1 MWDIRSGMWDSIRNI
16 SFPLQDISHGKSHIS
31 FKGKEGRNIIKQV
44 NVNHKIRAP
53 QVRLIGED
61 GTQLG
66 IVPLE
71 EALARAAEEK
81 LDLVEVAPKASPP
94 VCKIMDYGKYKYLQA
109 KKVQE
114 AKKKQTTIQVKEV
127 KIRPKTEEH
136 DYQFKLRHIKRFLS
150 EKNKAKV
157 TIMFRGR
164 EIAHSELGLKV
175 LERIMADTEEEGI
188 VEQSPKL
195 EGRNMIM
202 ILAPRQ

>member
-1 MWDIRSGMWDSIRNI
+1 M
-16 SFPLQDISHGKSHIS
+16 
-31 FKGKEGRNIIKQV
+31 
-44 NVNHKIRAP
+44 NVNQKIRAP

-71 EALARAAEEK
+71 EALTRAAEEK

-109 KKVQE
+109 KKLQE

-175 LERIMADTEEEGI
+175 LERIIVDIEEEGI
-188 VEQSPKL
+188 VEQAPKL

>member
-1 MWDIRSGMWDSIRNI
+1 
-16 SFPLQDISHGKSHIS
+16 
-31 FKGKEGRNIIKQV
+31 V
-44 NVNHKIRAP
+44 NVNQKIRAP
-53 QVRLIGED
+53 QIRLIGED

-109 KKVQE
+109 KKLQE

-175 LERIMADTEEEGI
+175 LERIIVDIEEEGI
-188 VEQSPKL
+188 VEQAPKL

>member
-1 MWDIRSGMWDSIRNI
+1 MHLR
-16 SFPLQDISHGKSHIS
+16 
-31 FKGKEGRNIIKQV
+31 KEGRNIIKQV

-71 EALARAAEEK
+71 EALTRAAEAK

-109 KKVQE
+109 KKLQE

-175 LERIMADTEEEGI
+175 LERIIVDIEEEGI
-188 VEQSPKL
+188 VEQAPKL

>member
-1 MWDIRSGMWDSIRNI
+1 MS
-16 SFPLQDISHGKSHIS
+16 
-31 FKGKEGRNIIKQV
+31 
-44 NVNHKIRAP
+44 
-53 QVRLIGED
+53 
-61 GTQLG
+61 
-66 IVPLE
+66 LE

-94 VCKIMDYGKYKYLQA
+94 VCRIMDYGKYKYMQA
-109 KKVQE
+109 KKLQE
-114 AKKKQTTIQVKEV
+114 ARKKQTTIQVKEV

-136 DYQFKLRHIKRFLS
+136 DYQFKLRHIKRFLG

-175 LERIMADTEEEGI
+175 LERIIADIEEEGL
-188 VEQSPKL
+188 VEQAPRL
-195 EGRNMIM
+195 EGRNMTM

>member
-1 MWDIRSGMWDSIRNI
+1 M
-16 SFPLQDISHGKSHIS
+16 
-31 FKGKEGRNIIKQV
+31 
-44 NVNHKIRAP
+44 
-53 QVRLIGED
+53 
-61 GTQLG
+61 
-66 IVPLE
+66 
-71 EALARAAEEK
+71 
-81 LDLVEVAPKASPP
+81 
-94 VCKIMDYGKYKYLQA
+94 QA
-109 KKVQE
+109 KKLQE
-114 AKKKQTTIQVKEV
+114 AKKKQTTIQIKEV

-164 EIAHSELGLKV
+164 EIAHSELGLKI
-175 LERIMADTEEEGI
+175 LERIMADIEEEGI

>member
-1 MWDIRSGMWDSIRNI
+1 M
-16 SFPLQDISHGKSHIS
+16 
-31 FKGKEGRNIIKQV
+31 
-44 NVNHKIRAP
+44 
-53 QVRLIGED
+53 
-61 GTQLG
+61 G

-71 EALARAAEEK
+71 EALARAEAEK

-94 VCKIMDYGKYKYLQA
+94 VCRIMDYGKYKYMQA
-109 KKVQE
+109 KKLQE
-114 AKKKQTTIQVKEV
+114 AKKKQTTIQIKEV

-175 LERIMADTEEEGI
+175 LERIMADIEEEGI
-188 VEQSPKL
+188 VEQAPKL
-195 EGRNMIM
+195 EGRNMVM

>member
-1 MWDIRSGMWDSIRNI
+1 MS
-16 SFPLQDISHGKSHIS
+16 
-31 FKGKEGRNIIKQV
+31 
-44 NVNHKIRAP
+44 
-53 QVRLIGED
+53 
-61 GTQLG
+61 
-66 IVPLE
+66 
-71 EALARAAEEK
+71 RAAEEK

-94 VCKIMDYGKYKYLQA
+94 VCRIMDYGKYKYMQA
-109 KKVQE
+109 KKLQE
-114 AKKKQTTIQVKEV
+114 ARKKQTTIQVKEV

-164 EIAHSELGLKV
+164 EIAHSELGMKV
-175 LERIMADTEEEGI
+175 LERIIADIEEEGI

>member
-1 MWDIRSGMWDSIRNI
+1 M
-16 SFPLQDISHGKSHIS
+16 
-31 FKGKEGRNIIKQV
+31 
-44 NVNHKIRAP
+44 
-53 QVRLIGED
+53 
-61 GTQLG
+61 G

-71 EALARAAEEK
+71 EALTRAAEVK

-109 KKVQE
+109 KKLQE

-175 LERIMADTEEEGI
+175 LERIIADIEEEGI
-188 VEQSPKL
+188 VEQAPKL

>member
-1 MWDIRSGMWDSIRNI
+1 
-16 SFPLQDISHGKSHIS
+16 
-31 FKGKEGRNIIKQV
+31 
-44 NVNHKIRAP
+44 
-53 QVRLIGED
+53 
-61 GTQLG
+61 LG

-94 VCKIMDYGKYKYLQA
+94 VCRIMDYGKYKYMQA
-109 KKVQE
+109 KKLQE

-136 DYQFKLRHIKRFLS
+136 DYQFKLRHIKRFLG

-175 LERIMADTEEEGI
+175 LERIIADIEEEGI
-188 VEQSPKL
+188 VEQSPRL
-195 EGRNMIM
+195 EGRNMSM

>member
-1 MWDIRSGMWDSIRNI
+1 M
-16 SFPLQDISHGKSHIS
+16 
-31 FKGKEGRNIIKQV
+31 
-44 NVNHKIRAP
+44 
-53 QVRLIGED
+53 D

-66 IVPLE
+66 IVALE
-71 EALARAAEEK
+71 EALARAAEER
-81 LDLVEVAPKASPP
+81 LDLVEVAPKATPP

-109 KKVQE
+109 KKLQE

-164 EIAHSELGLKV
+164 EIAHAQLGLRV
-175 LERIMADTEEEGI
+175 LERIVAETEEEAV
-188 VEQSPKL
+188 VEQAPKL
-195 EGRNMIM
+195 EGRNMTM
-202 ILAPRQ
+202 ILAPRS

>member
-1 MWDIRSGMWDSIRNI
+1 M
-16 SFPLQDISHGKSHIS
+16 
-31 FKGKEGRNIIKQV
+31 
-44 NVNHKIRAP
+44 
-53 QVRLIGED
+53 
-61 GTQLG
+61 
-66 IVPLE
+66 PLE
-71 EALARAAEEK
+71 EALTRAAEEK

>member
-1 MWDIRSGMWDSIRNI
+1 M
-16 SFPLQDISHGKSHIS
+16 
-31 FKGKEGRNIIKQV
+31 
-44 NVNHKIRAP
+44 
-53 QVRLIGED
+53 
-61 GTQLG
+61 G

-94 VCKIMDYGKYKYLQA
+94 VCRIMDYGKYKYMQA
-109 KKVQE
+109 KKLQE
-114 AKKKQTTIQVKEV
+114 AKKKQTTIQIKEV

-164 EIAHSELGLKV
+164 EIAHSELGLKI
-175 LERIMADTEEEGI
+175 LERIITDIEEEGI
-188 VEQSPKL
+188 VEQAPKL

>member
-1 MWDIRSGMWDSIRNI
+1 M
-16 SFPLQDISHGKSHIS
+16 
-31 FKGKEGRNIIKQV
+31 
-44 NVNHKIRAP
+44 NVNQKIRAP
-53 QVRLIGED
+53 QIRLIGED

-71 EALARAAEEK
+71 EALTRAAEEK

-109 KKVQE
+109 KKLQE

-175 LERIMADTEEEGI
+175 LERIIVDIEEEGI
-188 VEQSPKL
+188 VEQAPKL

>member
-1 MWDIRSGMWDSIRNI
+1 
-16 SFPLQDISHGKSHIS
+16 
-31 FKGKEGRNIIKQV
+31 
-44 NVNHKIRAP
+44 
-53 QVRLIGED
+53 
-61 GTQLG
+61 
-66 IVPLE
+66 VPLE
-71 EALARAAEEK
+71 EALTRAAEVK

-109 KKVQE
+109 KKLQE

-164 EIAHSELGLKV
+164 EIAHSNLGLKV
-175 LERIMADTEEEGI
+175 LERIISDIEEEGI
-188 VEQSPKL
+188 VEQAPKL

>member
-1 MWDIRSGMWDSIRNI
+1 M
-16 SFPLQDISHGKSHIS
+16 
-31 FKGKEGRNIIKQV
+31 
-44 NVNHKIRAP
+44 
-53 QVRLIGED
+53 
-61 GTQLG
+61 G

-71 EALARAAEEK
+71 EALTRAAEEK

-109 KKVQE
+109 KKSQE

-164 EIAHSELGLKV
+164 EIAHSELGMKV
-175 LERIMADTEEEGI
+175 LERIIADIEEEGI

>member
-1 MWDIRSGMWDSIRNI
+1 M
-16 SFPLQDISHGKSHIS
+16 
-31 FKGKEGRNIIKQV
+31 
-44 NVNHKIRAP
+44 
-53 QVRLIGED
+53 
-61 GTQLG
+61 
-66 IVPLE
+66 PLE

-94 VCKIMDYGKYKYLQA
+94 VCRIMDYGKYKYMQA
-109 KKVQE
+109 KKLQE
-114 AKKKQTTIQVKEV
+114 ARKKQTTIQIKEV

-164 EIAHSELGLKV
+164 EIAHSQLGLKV
-175 LERIMADTEEEGI
+175 LERIIADIEEEGI
-188 VEQSPKL
+188 VEQAPRL
-195 EGRNMIM
+195 EGRNMVM

>member
-1 MWDIRSGMWDSIRNI
+1 M
-16 SFPLQDISHGKSHIS
+16 
-31 FKGKEGRNIIKQV
+31 
-44 NVNHKIRAP
+44 
-53 QVRLIGED
+53 
-61 GTQLG
+61 
-66 IVPLE
+66 PLE
-71 EALARAAEEK
+71 EALTRAAAEK

-109 KKVQE
+109 KKSQE

-164 EIAHSELGLKV
+164 EIAHSELGMKV
-175 LERIMADTEEEGI
+175 LERIIADIEEEGI